1 MVSVTQEPARARD
14 DAERAYDM
22 LVHGQ
27 YAGAIELYDSVL
39 KTAPDYVA
47 ALLGKA
53 IALHK
58 LRRPQEARPLYQRVL
73 TLDPDNREALT
84 NITAIVA
91 AQAPAAA
98 LRELR
103 ELQKTYPGFS
113 PIPAQIAEID
123 AQAGNVGEAIAAFN
137 RAIQLSPENGLYRL
151 NLAILQDRAGMTQEA
166 AASYQAALD
175 RFDPNAQLPIPVDS
189 IRARLRY
196 LRSR

>member
-27 YAGAIELYDSVL
+27 YAGAIDLYDSVL

-73 TLDPDNREALT
+73 MLDPENREALT
-84 NITAIVA
+84 NMTAIVA
-91 AQAPAAA
+91 AQAPA
-98 LRELR
+98 
-103 ELQKTYPGFS
+103 
-113 PIPAQIAEID
+113 
-123 AQAGNVGEAIAAFN
+123 
-137 RAIQLSPENGLYRL
+137 
-151 NLAILQDRAGMTQEA
+151 
-166 AASYQAALD
+166 
-175 RFDPNAQLPIPVDS
+175 
-189 IRARLRY
+189 
-196 LRSR
+196 SRVA